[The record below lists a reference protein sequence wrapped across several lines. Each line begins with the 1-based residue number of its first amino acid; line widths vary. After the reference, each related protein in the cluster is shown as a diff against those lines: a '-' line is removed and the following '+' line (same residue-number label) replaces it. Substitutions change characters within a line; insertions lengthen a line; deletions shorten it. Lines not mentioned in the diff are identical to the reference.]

1 MKVLLINL
9 KRSFLITKSAVLAA
23 FTLMTASCSDISK
36 PAAEAYTL
44 RSATTAAVV
53 EISEPEVSYD
63 AQDGLDILA
72 EPDGIGFETTGAE
85 GTQRPSFSSARRTT
99 KSTTFPRQTTPEE
112 VLSVEDPADET
123 SSAVTTTAPP
133 ASSETA
139 AALPAETTT
148 AAETTTFPV
157 QTNAAALAAET
168 EAKEKTYNVIGQNNI
183 LVSYQ
188 DGHYR
193 GLMGCFGTYGLC
205 DMWAE
210 AVNTFAQKLPGVN
223 VYSMAVPIPSEFYT
237 PQSFWNSGFT
247 ASQYNKVQH
256 IREKLSGVTDI
267 DAYSALA
274 AHTDEN
280 IYSRTDHHWTPL
292 GAYYAAQKFAEA
304 AGVEF
309 PELDK
314 YTPVSRSGYV
324 GSMYTYSKDY
334 HLYND
339 AETFTLYI
347 SPNADR
353 ISTTYYNTSFRGGYA
368 GDLFVTRNASAF
380 YCSFIG
386 SDDRITHIK
395 TDTENGRTLTV
406 FKQSYG
412 NALIP
417 FLTSGFEDIY
427 VCDMRYFDLNG
438 VQFCKDVGT
447 TDLLFADCVMI
458 AAGNG
463 GKYLNLLLNK

>member
-1 MKVLLINL
+1 MKKYNAAL
-9 KRSFLITKSAVLAA
+9 LAA
-23 FTLMTASCSDISK
+23 LVLISASCSDISK
-36 PAAEAYTL
+36 PSVEAYTV
-44 RSATTAAVV
+44 REANGSGTGKPVVTTTVYSDD
-53 EISEPEVSYD
+53 EG
-63 AQDGLDILA
+63 GLNIIA
-72 EPDGIGFETTGAE
+72 KPDGAGFETTGPE
-85 GTQRPSFSSARRTT
+85 NTEKPRTTTTRRTS
-99 KSTTFPRQTTPEE
+99 KETTFPKQTTEPEE
-112 VLSVEDPADET
+112 IFPVEDTSTAETTAVPET
-123 SSAVTTTAPP
+123 SQTTTTTTTTTAAVTTAAP
-133 ASSETA
+133 
-139 AALPAETTT
+139 ETT
-148 AAETTTFPV
+148 AETTTFPV
-157 QTNAAALAAET
+157 QTGASTTAAAA
-168 EAKEKTYNVIGQNNI
+168 EKTYNVIGQNNI

-210 AVNTFAQKLPGVN
+210 AVNTFAKKLPDVK

-247 ASQYNKVQH
+247 VSQYNKVLR
-256 IREKLSGVTDI
+256 IREGLSGVTDV

-274 AHTDEN
+274 EHTDEY

-304 AGVEF
+304 AGVDF

-324 GSMYTYSKDY
+324 GSMYTYSKDV

-339 AETFTLYI
+339 AETFTMYL
-347 SPNADR
+347 SPNVDR
-353 ISTTYYNTSFRGGYA
+353 ISTTYYNTAFRGGYA

-386 SDDRITHIK
+386 SDDRITHVK
-395 TDTENGRTLTV
+395 TDVGNGRTLVV

-438 VQFCKDVGT
+438 VQFCKDVGA

>member
-1 MKVLLINL
+1 MGKMKRLN
-9 KRSFLITKSAVLAA
+9 AAALAA
-23 FTLMTASCSDISK
+23 MILMTASCSDISR
-36 PAAEAYTL
+36 PTVEAYSVELPSSRTEPQETTASRDDGDWVDIIADPDGDGFTTTGPEETEAPRTAKT
-44 RSATTAAVV
+44 RSSRETTFPKQTTEPDPETVIAVEDTSAPPETTTTTTAAPETTTTTAAPETTTTTAAATTAA
-53 EISEPEVSYD
+53 
-63 AQDGLDILA
+63 
-72 EPDGIGFETTGAE
+72 
-85 GTQRPSFSSARRTT
+85 
-99 KSTTFPRQTTPEE
+99 
-112 VLSVEDPADET
+112 
-123 SSAVTTTAPP
+123 
-133 ASSETA
+133 A
-139 AALPAETTT
+139 AAE
-148 AAETTTFPV
+148 TTFPV
-157 QTNAAALAAET
+157 QTAADAAGG
-168 EAKEKTYNVIGQNNI
+168 KSYNVIGQNNI

-205 DMWAE
+205 DKWTD
-210 AVNTFAQKLPGVN
+210 AVNTFAKKLPGVN

-256 IREKLSGVTDI
+256 IREGLSGVKDI

-274 AHTDEN
+274 AHTDEY

-292 GAYYAAQKFAEA
+292 GAYYAAEKFAEA

-309 PELDK
+309 PSIDK

-324 GSMYTYSKDY
+324 GSMYTYSKDV

-339 AETFTLYI
+339 AETFTMYL
-347 SPNADR
+347 SPNADS
-353 ISTTYYNTSFRGGYA
+353 ISTTYYNTSFRGAYE

-386 SDDRITHIK
+386 SDDRITHVK
-395 TDTENGRTLTV
+395 TDVKNGRTLTV

-463 GKYLNLLLNK
+463 GKYLSLLLNK